1 HYMFEADELCD
12 RIAVIAQGRIVA
24 LDTPHD
30 LKQQVTTGTVLE
42 IEVFG
47 LPDGLVE
54 KVRAEPD
61 VLSVMVDVRGQAEV
75 LTVHARPGSDVTQT
89 VMRHLD
95 GSRFGRVITREPT
108 LEDAYIELVN
118 AA

>member
-1 HYMFEADELCD
+1 
-12 RIAVIAQGRIVA
+12 
-24 LDTPHD
+24 
-30 LKQQVTTGTVLE
+30 VTTGTVLE